1 MKGIQTVEDA
11 LEAIERGADGLYI
24 SNHGGRQLE
33 YSPSPIEVAYEIYR
47 NAPEI
52 FEKVPVLADS
62 GVRTGSDVLKLLALG
77 VKAVG
82 LGRPYVMVSYSS
94 GCAIC
99 RADNH
104 LVLCMPTFMVTR
116 ESSKQSAFL
125 GTNLFKTAGTWVLG
139 L

>member
-1 MKGIQTVEDA
+1 LKGIQTVEDA

-82 LGRPYVMVSYSS
+82 LGRPYVAISFSS
-94 GCAIC
+94 
-99 RADNH
+99 
-104 LVLCMPTFMVTR
+104 
-116 ESSKQSAFL
+116 
-125 GTNLFKTAGTWVLG
+125 
-139 L
+139 